1 MRSLLAIIASAVLA
15 GCATS
20 PTDPLP
26 KQPDAPTTKAVV
38 TTLGADLDKTD
49 HRVASALVAIEKNA
63 DKPKVVVAESRLAQ
77 SYLPAPPEGD
87 IAFALARASKADPID
102 YKKQMEF
109 GRKLATAV
117 TLAWEKLESD
127 QKEALRVSQLKDA
140 RIEELTAEVERVK
153 KQAAEQTW
161 TWIGGALAV
170 AGALCTAFLSP
181 KIGLPLI
188 GCGMLC
194 GAVPFIIESEYFGI
208 IVGTTLSVASALLLY
223 LLFDWVRDKS
233 KASDK
238 PDEQPPP
245 QV

>member
-1 MRSLLAIIASAVLA
+1 VRRLLAICVTLLA

-20 PTDPLP
+20 LDPLP

-49 HRVASALVAIEKNA
+49 HRVASALVAIERNA

-87 IAFALARASKADPID
+87 IAFAMARASKADPID

-117 TLAWEKLESD
+117 TLAWEKLEAD
-127 QKEALRVSQLKDA
+127 QKEAARVSQLKDA
-140 RIEELTAEVERVK
+140 RIKELTAEVERVK

-194 GAVPFIIESEYFGI
+194 GSVPFIIESEYFGI

>member
-1 MRSLLAIIASAVLA
+1 MRSLLAVIASAVLA

-20 PTDPLP
+20 PDPLP

-49 HRVASALVAIEKNA
+49 HRVASALVAIERNA
-63 DKPKVVVAESRLAQ
+63 ASPKVVVAESRLAQ

-117 TLAWEKLESD
+117 TLAWEKLEAD

-140 RIEELTAEVERVK
+140 RIVELTKAVEQAK

-170 AGALCTAFLSP
+170 AGAVCTAFLSP

>member
-1 MRSLLAIIASAVLA
+1 MRSLLVIALCLT
-15 GCATS
+15 GCSTS
-20 PTDPLP
+20 PDPLP